1 MWSEF
6 QGWLADGREAILA
19 AAGVGLLV
27 ATMAVGFMKRSLL
40 AAFGTL
46 IFGALLLWGMS
57 NSDWLRDKAG
67 EDFNT
72 APATA
77 IVDEASRRAMSCCG
91 RRGRVHRLRLLH
103 ARAPSPG
110 GPRLARVD
118 EAPVPD
124 HRPGTRCVLRDRH
137 GDGRH
142 LGEGRVVDVAVAHT
156 AQCDAV
162 RGRADRNGC
171 RVAVRTR

>member
-72 APATA
+72 APAT
-77 IVDEASRRAMSCCG
+77 IDVDDT
-91 RRGRVHRLRLLH
+91 
-103 ARAPSPG
+103 PG
-110 GPRLARVD
+110 
-118 EAPVPD
+118 
-124 HRPGTRCVLRDRH
+124 
-137 GDGRH
+137 
-142 LGEGRVVDVAVAHT
+142 LG
-156 AQCDAV
+156 
-162 RGRADRNGC
+162 
-171 RVAVRTR
+171 

>member
-27 ATMAVGFMKRSLL
+27 AVMAVGFMKRSLL

-72 APATA
+72 APAT
-77 IVDEASRRAMSCCG
+77 VDTDVLEAAGS
-91 RRGRVHRLRLLH
+91 
-103 ARAPSPG
+103 
-110 GPRLARVD
+110 
-118 EAPVPD
+118 
-124 HRPGTRCVLRDRH
+124 
-137 GDGRH
+137 
-142 LGEGRVVDVAVAHT
+142 
-156 AQCDAV
+156 Q
-162 RGRADRNGC
+162 
-171 RVAVRTR
+171 

>member
-27 ATMAVGFMKRSLL
+27 AVMAVGFMKRSLL

-46 IFGALLLWGMS
+46 IFGALLLWGMA

-72 APATA
+72 APAT
-77 IVDEASRRAMSCCG
+77 ID
-91 RRGRVHRLRLLH
+91 L
-103 ARAPSPG
+103 
-110 GPRLARVD
+110 D
-118 EAPVPD
+118 DTPD
-124 HRPGTRCVLRDRH
+124 
-137 GDGRH
+137 
-142 LGEGRVVDVAVAHT
+142 LG
-156 AQCDAV
+156 
-162 RGRADRNGC
+162 
-171 RVAVRTR
+171 

>member
-19 AAGVGLLV
+19 AASVGLLV

-77 IVDEASRRAMSCCG
+77 IIDQE
-91 RRGRVHRLRLLH
+91 L
-103 ARAPSPG
+103 
-110 GPRLARVD
+110 
-118 EAPVPD
+118 
-124 HRPGTRCVLRDRH
+124 T
-137 GDGRH
+137 
-142 LGEGRVVDVAVAHT
+142 
-156 AQCDAV
+156 V
-162 RGRADRNGC
+162 R
-171 RVAVRTR
+171 

>member
-27 ATMAVGFMKRSLL
+27 AVMAVGFMKRSLL

-72 APATA
+72 APATV
-77 IVDEASRRAMSCCG
+77 IVDEAVG
-91 RRGRVHRLRLLH
+91 I
-103 ARAPSPG
+103 
-110 GPRLARVD
+110 
-118 EAPVPD
+118 E
-124 HRPGTRCVLRDRH
+124 
-137 GDGRH
+137 
-142 LGEGRVVDVAVAHT
+142 
-156 AQCDAV
+156 
-162 RGRADRNGC
+162 
-171 RVAVRTR
+171 

>member
-27 ATMAVGFMKRSLL
+27 AVMAVGFMKRSLL

-72 APATA
+72 APATV
-77 IVDEASRRAMSCCG
+77 I
-91 RRGRVHRLRLLH
+91 
-103 ARAPSPG
+103 
-110 GPRLARVD
+110 VD
-118 EAPVPD
+118 EAPV
-124 HRPGTRCVLRDRH
+124 
-137 GDGRH
+137 
-142 LGEGRVVDVAVAHT
+142 
-156 AQCDAV
+156 V
-162 RGRADRNGC
+162 R
-171 RVAVRTR
+171 

>member
-6 QGWLADGREAILA
+6 QGWLADGREAILTA
-19 AAGVGLLV
+19 ASVGLLV

-77 IVDEASRRAMSCCG
+77 IIDQE
-91 RRGRVHRLRLLH
+91 L
-103 ARAPSPG
+103 
-110 GPRLARVD
+110 
-118 EAPVPD
+118 
-124 HRPGTRCVLRDRH
+124 T
-137 GDGRH
+137 
-142 LGEGRVVDVAVAHT
+142 
-156 AQCDAV
+156 V
-162 RGRADRNGC
+162 R
-171 RVAVRTR
+171 

>member
-27 ATMAVGFMKRSLL
+27 AVMAVGFMKRSLL

-72 APATA
+72 SPATV
-77 IVDEASRRAMSCCG
+77 IVDETS
-91 RRGRVHRLRLLH
+91 
-103 ARAPSPG
+103 
-110 GPRLARVD
+110 
-118 EAPVPD
+118 
-124 HRPGTRCVLRDRH
+124 
-137 GDGRH
+137 
-142 LGEGRVVDVAVAHT
+142 VV
-156 AQCDAV
+156 
-162 RGRADRNGC
+162 R
-171 RVAVRTR
+171 

>member
-19 AAGVGLLV
+19 AASVGLLV

-77 IVDEASRRAMSCCG
+77 IMDQE
-91 RRGRVHRLRLLH
+91 L
-103 ARAPSPG
+103 
-110 GPRLARVD
+110 
-118 EAPVPD
+118 
-124 HRPGTRCVLRDRH
+124 T
-137 GDGRH
+137 
-142 LGEGRVVDVAVAHT
+142 
-156 AQCDAV
+156 V
-162 RGRADRNGC
+162 R
-171 RVAVRTR
+171 

>member
-19 AAGVGLLV
+19 AASVGLLV

-72 APATA
+72 APATV
-77 IVDEASRRAMSCCG
+77 IVDEAS
-91 RRGRVHRLRLLH
+91 
-103 ARAPSPG
+103 
-110 GPRLARVD
+110 
-118 EAPVPD
+118 
-124 HRPGTRCVLRDRH
+124 
-137 GDGRH
+137 
-142 LGEGRVVDVAVAHT
+142 VV
-156 AQCDAV
+156 
-162 RGRADRNGC
+162 R
-171 RVAVRTR
+171 

>member
-27 ATMAVGFMKRSLL
+27 AVMAVGFMKRSLL

-72 APATA
+72 APATV
-77 IVDEASRRAMSCCG
+77 IVDEAS
-91 RRGRVHRLRLLH
+91 
-103 ARAPSPG
+103 
-110 GPRLARVD
+110 
-118 EAPVPD
+118 
-124 HRPGTRCVLRDRH
+124 
-137 GDGRH
+137 
-142 LGEGRVVDVAVAHT
+142 VV
-156 AQCDAV
+156 
-162 RGRADRNGC
+162 R
-171 RVAVRTR
+171 

>member
-27 ATMAVGFMKRSLL
+27 AVMAVGFMKRSLL

-72 APATA
+72 APAA
-77 IVDEASRRAMSCCG
+77 VII
-91 RRGRVHRLRLLH
+91 
-103 ARAPSPG
+103 
-110 GPRLARVD
+110 
-118 EAPVPD
+118 D
-124 HRPGTRCVLRDRH
+124 HPT
-137 GDGRH
+137 
-142 LGEGRVVDVAVAHT
+142 
-156 AQCDAV
+156 V
-162 RGRADRNGC
+162 R
-171 RVAVRTR
+171 

>member
-27 ATMAVGFMKRSLL
+27 AVMAVGFMKRSLL

-72 APATA
+72 AHATIDIA
-77 IVDEASRRAMSCCG
+77 ETVGME
-91 RRGRVHRLRLLH
+91 
-103 ARAPSPG
+103 
-110 GPRLARVD
+110 
-118 EAPVPD
+118 
-124 HRPGTRCVLRDRH
+124 
-137 GDGRH
+137 
-142 LGEGRVVDVAVAHT
+142 
-156 AQCDAV
+156 
-162 RGRADRNGC
+162 
-171 RVAVRTR
+171 

>member
-27 ATMAVGFMKRSLL
+27 AMMAVGFMKRSLL

-72 APATA
+72 APATV
-77 IVDEASRRAMSCCG
+77 IVDEAS
-91 RRGRVHRLRLLH
+91 
-103 ARAPSPG
+103 
-110 GPRLARVD
+110 
-118 EAPVPD
+118 
-124 HRPGTRCVLRDRH
+124 
-137 GDGRH
+137 
-142 LGEGRVVDVAVAHT
+142 VV
-156 AQCDAV
+156 
-162 RGRADRNGC
+162 R
-171 RVAVRTR
+171 

>member
-27 ATMAVGFMKRSLL
+27 AVMAVGFMKRSLL

-77 IVDEASRRAMSCCG
+77 IMDQE
-91 RRGRVHRLRLLH
+91 L
-103 ARAPSPG
+103 
-110 GPRLARVD
+110 
-118 EAPVPD
+118 
-124 HRPGTRCVLRDRH
+124 T
-137 GDGRH
+137 
-142 LGEGRVVDVAVAHT
+142 
-156 AQCDAV
+156 V
-162 RGRADRNGC
+162 R
-171 RVAVRTR
+171 